1 MKTTQLRAEEGQS
14 TRVADASAPRA
25 SGGNHQPT
33 AKIDDVLRQII
44 REELAV
50 GDEE

>member
-14 TRVADASAPRA
+14 TRTADANAPRA
-25 SGGNHQPT
+25 SGDDHQPT
-33 AKIDDVLRQII
+33 ENIDDVLRQII
-44 REELAV
+44 RDELAV